1 MDSGGSGER
10 QPAVPIAEERRQHR
24 RVDSKLRALV
34 SDSDT
39 ASLPR
44 EGTLV
49 ERSIAGFRIETRHP
63 EAVGTNIEIEVRT
76 ATVRDGGLTFYRGR
90 VIHVAELGGGT
101 FAMGVHLSLD
111 LGQRISASSRIAGR
125 RRARSEARSE
135 VEAVP
140 KHATLPEPESASSD
154 APAVTFRR
162 VKPKRSVW
170 KYRGWAIALAV
181 VALLIALFMLNA
193 IQLNAILD
201 RPGGSAT
208 LTSDGQRESIPEM
221 AESSE
226 PGLLSGA
233 DDTEVLSRVAG
244 STAGIFVMEPGVL
257 LSRADAALSRGDGEA
272 AAELY
277 AQLESHPGAN
287 GTQRYISLLGHARAA
302 DARGERGLA
311 LELVRRANMMA
322 ATVSPVWAEEA
333 VALQRALT
341 GRDAAPT
348 PTPFEPMDTLVGFEE
363 VADTEGQ
370 IAPLRIEVS
379 TTGYTLSV
387 IRGDEVLGSFP
398 VGLGRN
404 GTTPHGTF
412 RILNKI
418 SEPDWYD
425 RGRTVRSGD
434 PENPL
439 GSRWLGLG
447 TDTAPTSYG
456 IHATSDPRSI
466 GQPFSRGC
474 VRMRPSDVESLFRL
488 VPLGTPVSI
497 VR

>member
-44 EGTLV
+44 EGVLV

-63 EAVGTNIEIEVRT
+63 EAVGTNIEIEVR
-76 ATVRDGGLTFYRGR
+76 APTVRDGGLTFYRGR
-90 VIHVAELGGGT
+90 VIHVAELGSGT

-111 LGQRISASSRIAGR
+111 LGQRDAVPMRTATPP
-125 RRARSEARSE
+125 RARSESPTGKE
-135 VEAVP
+135 VAP
-140 KHATLPEPESASSD
+140 KRATFPEPESSSNE
-154 APAVTFRR
+154 PPSVTFRR
-162 VKPKRSVW
+162 VESGGSLW
-170 KYRGWAIALAV
+170 KYRGWLIALAV

-201 RPGGSAT
+201 RPGSSAT
-208 LTSDGQRESIPEM
+208 LTSDGQDESEPEM
-221 AESSE
+221 AESPDTGS
-226 PGLLSGA
+226 LNDA
-233 DDTEVLSRVAG
+233 DDSEALSRVAG

-277 AQLESHPGAN
+277 AQLETHPGAN

-311 LELVRRANMMA
+311 LELLRRAEMMA
-322 ATVSPVWAEEA
+322 ASVSPVWAEEA
-333 VALQRALT
+333 AALQRVLT
-341 GRDAAPT
+341 GRDAD

-363 VADTEGQ
+363 VVDTGGQ
-370 IAPLRIEVS
+370 LAPLRVEVS

-387 IRGDEVLGSFP
+387 IRGDEVLRSFP
-398 VGLGRN
+398 VGLGRD
-404 GTTPHGTF
+404 GATPHGAF

-425 RGRTVRSGD
+425 RGRTVPSGD

-439 GSRWLGLG
+439 GSRWLGLA
-447 TDTAPTSYG
+447 TDAAPTSYG
-456 IHATSDPRSI
+456 IHATADPRSI